1 MTYPLTCNIICPTTL
16 NNAPSQLPPESA
28 AHNPKQDHYQYY
40 CIPRSPL
47 GCKFWH
53 IWVQAQTNLAQH
65 HSQPLTVPF
74 LTTTPIH
81 FGSTFFGCFFVF
93 PSLLFF
99 EYMCLY
105 YVSILY
111 KDLSCNSQIKHPA
124 VLFSSPVC
132 SQSLAHS
139 AHPHSFKFFI
149 DLALLFLL
157 HLPTVLAPLFCHV
170 PTRGYDSDAHF
181 IFFYPYPLTPLESI
195 YCSHFVY

>member
-1 MTYPLTCNIICPTTL
+1 MHHPNCPL
-16 NNAPSQLPPESA
+16 SQLHTTPSKTITNTIA
-28 AHNPKQDHYQYY
+28 FQDLHW
-40 CIPRSPL
+40 
-47 GCKFWH
+47 CKFWH
-53 IWVQAQTNLAQH
+53 IRVQAQTNLAQY

-170 PTRGYDSDAHF
+170 PTSDVSAQLAGKMAPKQLHGNF
-181 IFFYPYPLTPLESI
+181 
-195 YCSHFVY
+195 HQ